1 MRKRST
7 RGRER
12 VRCRKGRRG
21 GIGNKLQV
29 GEDEKEK
36 KEEERLNIHIWWCG
50 GFHGMVHGYGDTRL
64 LYKDSYK
71 VVGAQGCQ
79 GRCGGC
85 TAHGTYWGKHRA
97 TQ

>member
-12 VRCRKGRRG
+12 VRCKEGEEG

-64 LYKDSYK
+64 
-71 VVGAQGCQ
+71 QG
-79 GRCGGC
+79 
-85 TAHGTYWGKHRA
+85 
-97 TQ
+97 